1 MFLLICNIILIITFL
16 VYLYCLLFDVDPPEK
31 DIEINSLFG
40 AALAVGSALATIN
53 HEPTLEER
61 LWKPVK
67 VIFSKFIGKL
77 ALIVSAGMLLYYAY
91 QVISWLIKGI
101 WMIISSKPFLLTIGF
116 FALAGSMYFLIR
128 FILRLIEENK
138 KKEIWLRNR
147 SLEDEVREIA
157 SIPVPMGAVTDT
169 NYDKT
174 RQKLETFKA
183 DGENPLDISKSEL
196 FEKRLKLF
204 YDLSIRAEAGS
215 STVFH
220 SFKSALDESE
230 KNGDVT
236 ILRSDMDEA
245 NILGNKTLNQEK
257 TISKYKIDLEDDRV
271 SPLYDE
277 LLSVADQDTS
287 ATGLFGLI
295 TLGQATSKSK
305 VIRKTQQLKN
315 LYDAACAEVTEL
327 KKVASGLNDILRY
340 TRVCA
345 YRNIFLGAELLN
357 FIRDNAGG
365 KTLKTVSD
373 SINIDADLDIPVFSD
388 KELSVDMIG
397 LIGSSVKNTL
407 VYYGT
412 NKEAARKAIDDPK
425 AAALEAGLN
434 FIGDYFEKRAEVINN
449 NLEQQQIIL
458 KKFPAIVDGYL
469 DGKANT
475 LRAIEI
481 IRAIIKANK
490 GFVKIY
496 APLRDKV
503 FKGGV
508 LPSKEEMQQLV
519 IATSEYNKIS
529 KAEL

>member
-16 VYLYCLLFDVDPPEK
+16 VYLYCLLFDVDPPQKEP
-31 DIEINSLFG
+31 EIDSLLG
-40 AALAVGSALATIN
+40 AVFAVGSAWAAVN

-67 VIFSKFIGKL
+67 VIFSNIIGKL
-77 ALIVSAGMLLYYAY
+77 ALLVSAGMLLYYAY
-91 QVISWLIKGI
+91 QLIAWVLNGI
-101 WMIISSKPFLLTIGF
+101 WMIVSSKPFLLTIGF
-116 FALAGSMYFLIR
+116 LALAASGFFLIR
-128 FILRLIEENK
+128 FILRLTDENDK
-138 KKEIWLRNR
+138 KKLWLRDR
-147 SLEDEVREIA
+147 SLEEEVREKV
-157 SIPVPMGAVTDT
+157 SIPVPDGAVTNS

-174 RQKLETFKA
+174 RQQLDAFTA
-183 DGENPLDISKSEL
+183 DGENSLDISKAEL
-196 FEKRLKLF
+196 FEKRLKFF

-215 STVFH
+215 STVFD

-230 KNGDVT
+230 NKGDVG

-245 NILGNKTLNQEK
+245 SILDNKPLKQER
-257 TISKYKIDLEDDRV
+257 TISNYQKDLNDDRV

-277 LLSVADQDTS
+277 LLSVAEQDTS
-287 ATGLFGLI
+287 ATGLVGLI

-315 LYDAACAEVTEL
+315 LYDAACAEVAEL
-327 KKVASGLNDILRY
+327 KEVASGLNNILRY

-388 KELSVDMIG
+388 RELSMDTIR

-407 VYYGT
+407 MYYGS

-434 FIGDYFEKRAEVINN
+434 FIGDYFEKRTEVINN

-458 KKFPAIVDGYL
+458 DKFPAIVDGYL

-503 FKGGV
+503 FKEGA
-508 LPSKEEMQQLV
+508 LPSKEEMQHLV

>member
-1 MFLLICNIILIITFL
+1 M
-16 VYLYCLLFDVDPPEK
+16 
-31 DIEINSLFG
+31 
-40 AALAVGSALATIN
+40 
-53 HEPTLEER
+53 
-61 LWKPVK
+61 
-67 VIFSKFIGKL
+67 
-77 ALIVSAGMLLYYAY
+77 
-91 QVISWLIKGI
+91 
-101 WMIISSKPFLLTIGF
+101 
-116 FALAGSMYFLIR
+116 
-128 FILRLIEENK
+128 
-138 KKEIWLRNR
+138 
-147 SLEDEVREIA
+147 
-157 SIPVPMGAVTDT
+157 
-169 NYDKT
+169 
-174 RQKLETFKA
+174 
-183 DGENPLDISKSEL
+183 
-196 FEKRLKLF
+196 
-204 YDLSIRAEAGS
+204 
-215 STVFH
+215 
-220 SFKSALDESE
+220 
-230 KNGDVT
+230 
-236 ILRSDMDEA
+236 
-245 NILGNKTLNQEK
+245 
-257 TISKYKIDLEDDRV
+257 
-271 SPLYDE
+271 
-277 LLSVADQDTS
+277 
-287 ATGLFGLI
+287 
-295 TLGQATSKSK
+295 
-305 VIRKTQQLKN
+305 
-315 LYDAACAEVTEL
+315 
-327 KKVASGLNDILRY
+327 NDILRY

-357 FIRDNAGG
+357 YIRDNAGG

-434 FIGDYFEKRAEVINN
+434 FIGDFFEKRAEVINN

-508 LPSKEEMQQLV
+508 LHSKEEMQQLV